1 MRVLIG
7 VLVFALL
14 SGCGLVR
21 QKEAQDRFNVAMA
34 DVRAGVETCNQ
45 SFPKQ
50 QQTAVARAR
59 CIGDATAPIRPLV
72 PFPDLLDQETA
83 NRNLLAE
90 RWQTGK
96 ITQAEFEA
104 QFTQMHS
111 QVVAEEQRRQLAG
124 RSVNAQEAAAAA
136 ALSPTICN
144 RVGSSTIC
152 Y

>member
-1 MRVLIG
+1 MRQVAIIG
-7 VLVFALL
+7 LL
-14 SGCGLVR
+14 MLAGCGLVR
-21 QKEAQDRFNVAMA
+21 QKEAQDRFNSAMA
-34 DVRAGVETCNQ
+34 EVRAGVETCNQ
-45 SFPKQ
+45 AHPKQ

-59 CIGDATAPIRPLV
+59 CIGDATAPIRSLV

-90 RWQTGK
+90 RWQAGK